1 MKGDRPGA
9 GDREPA
15 AEAVGDFLPPEYQQL
30 PAGLAR
36 VDALLDDPVFFAPY
50 AAHFPALSGG
60 RRSRSGPACG

>member
-1 MKGDRPGA
+1 VLVTGNLQQR
-9 GDREPA
+9 RWET
-15 AEAVGDFLPPEYQQL
+15 FLPPEYQQL